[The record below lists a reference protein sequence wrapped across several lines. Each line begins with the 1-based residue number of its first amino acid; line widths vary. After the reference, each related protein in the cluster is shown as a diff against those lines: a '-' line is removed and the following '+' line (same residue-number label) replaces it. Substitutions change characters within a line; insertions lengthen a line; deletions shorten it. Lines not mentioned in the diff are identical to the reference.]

1 MDKATLSQMS
11 REQLIEIAE
20 KLKIK
25 VHHKAKD
32 ETIIM
37 KIMQQP
43 VAYQAAAMSHPAEA
57 PVAASL
63 TNTPEQVMEAI
74 RPYAEKEGFEA
85 KFPGDG
91 TWVFSYK
98 GVSES
103 GNLSIP
109 LRVIKMKAEST
120 ARGKRGPALIKS
132 PYDGSIIMS
141 A

>member
-1 MDKATLSQMS
+1 MDHATLAQMN
-11 REQLIEIAE
+11 RDQLLEIAE
-20 KLKIK
+20 RLKIK

-43 VAYQAAAMSHPAEA
+43 VAYQNAAMEHPASA
-57 PVAASL
+57 PIAASL
-63 TNTPEQVMEAI
+63 LNTPEQVMEAI
-74 RPYAEKEGFEA
+74 STYVEKEGFEA

-91 TWVFSYK
+91 TWIFSYK

-109 LRVIKMKAEST
+109 LRIIKMKAEST
-120 ARGKRGPALIKS
+120 ARGKRGPALVKS
-132 PYDGSIIMS
+132 PYDGSMIMS